1 MRRYASILCC
11 TLVLGLLA
19 IWAPGCRD
27 VSEER
32 YGEKSENDSGKLERP
47 RRLFPDVTPSPPPS
61 PTAGVEPEAEAPE
74 AEAPEAEAPEAEAPE
89 PEAPE
94 AEAPEAETP
103 EAETPSEP
111 AEE

>member
-1 MRRYASILCC
+1 MRRWTNILCC

-19 IWAPGCRD
+19 VWASGCRD

-47 RRLFPDVTPSPPPS
+47 RQLFPDVTPSPPPS
-61 PTAGVEPEAEAPE
+61 PTAGAEPEAEAPE
-74 AEAPEAEAPEAEAPE
+74 AEA
-89 PEAPE
+89 
-94 AEAPEAETP
+94 AETEAP

>member
-1 MRRYASILCC
+1 MRRWTSILCC
-11 TLVLGLLA
+11 TLVLALLA
-19 IWAPGCRD
+19 VWAPGCRD

-47 RRLFPDVTPSPPPS
+47 RQLFPDVTPSPPPS
-61 PTAGVEPEAEAPE
+61 PTVGAGVEPEP
-74 AEAPEAEAPEAEAPE
+74 EAPEAEAPE

-94 AEAPEAETP
+94 PEAP